1 MRRFFATS
9 LVGLMLTSTSAFAA
23 DNGQVIAPAVTT
35 AAAAAIAQNPALAG
49 NQTVAANIDFSPRF
63 GTEKRPMVLP
73 ALYATTVGLQAYDA
87 YSTLTV
93 LKNGGVEANPV
104 MKGLTKNAPAFVALK
119 AGVAAMSIMAAEKM
133 WKDHNKVGAIVTMLA
148 SNGFMAYV
156 AAHNAGVLNQVR

>member
-1 MRRFFATS
+1 MRRFLAASMFG
-9 LVGLMLTSTSAFAA
+9 VMLTATPAFAA
-23 DNGQVIAPAVTT
+23 DDNGQVIAPAVT
-35 AAAAAIAQNPALAG
+35 AAATALAQNATLASS
-49 NQTVAANIDFSPRF
+49 IDFSPRLR
-63 GTEKRPMVLP
+63 TDRRPMVLP

-104 MKGLTKNAPAFVALK
+104 MKGITKNPTAFVALK

-156 AAHNAGVLNQVR
+156 AAHNTRVLNQIR

>member
-1 MRRFFATS
+1 MRRFLATS
-9 LVGLMLTSTSAFAA
+9 VAALMLTSASAFAA
-23 DNGQVIAPAVTT
+23 DDNGQVLAPAVT
-35 AAAAAIAQNPALAG
+35 AAAITLAQNPALAG
-49 NQTVAANIDFSPRF
+49 NQTLNANIDFSPRL

-93 LKNGGVEANPV
+93 LKHGGVEANPV
-104 MKGLTKNAPAFVALK
+104 MKGLTRNPTAFVALK

-133 WKDHNKVGAIVTMLA
+133 WKSNNKVGAIATMLA

-156 AAHNAGVLNQVR
+156 AAHNTRVLNQVR